1 MKILNMAVL
10 CAAAVLCVSA
20 GNVISAEK
28 PQAKKEAAVKMSRHP
43 NVELIERYYAAYG
56 RGDIDFLKK
65 NIFAPDIKWTIP
77 GRHPLAKTYH
87 GVDEV
92 VGFFEA
98 LKKGNFK
105 AETYFLE
112 ANDNYVVDMH
122 RGWGEAKGHKIDQR
136 WCLVFKIKD
145 GKIVEAQNFPGDQHE
160 ADAFFNAVYR

>member
-1 MKILNMAVL
+1 MRYILLAALSAATLAVAPAG
-10 CAAAVLCVSA
+10 AAAP
-20 GNVISAEK
+20 EK
-28 PQAKKEAAVKMSRHP
+28 ASVKKEEGVKMQKHP
-43 NVELIERYYAAYG
+43 NVQLIERYYAAYG
-56 RGDIDFLKK
+56 RGDIAYLKA
-65 NIFAPDIKWTIP
+65 NIFAPDIKWIIP
-77 GRHPLAKTYH
+77 GHHPLAKTYH

-98 LKKGNFK
+98 LKKGGFK

-122 RGWGEAKGHKIDQR
+122 RGWGEARGHKVDQR

-145 GKIVEAQNFPGDQHE
+145 GKIIEAQNFPGDQHE